1 MSRLNRA
8 NGRVLPYRYRHVA
21 AALCAALSVGACAG
35 GQSVYDSAVPT
46 ASDRPLAQAT
56 TPDGYPNINVVPRGE
71 GPQFTAA
78 QKAAL
83 MSDLAAARARQAAG
97 DNSPATAAE
106 IARLRQLARI
116 HAAEAL
122 REIEGS

>member
-1 MSRLNRA
+1 M
-8 NGRVLPYRYRHVA
+8 
-21 AALCAALSVGACAG
+21 
-35 GQSVYDSAVPT
+35 
-46 ASDRPLAQAT
+46 PLAQAT

-122 REIEGS
+122 REIEGR